1 MTNGPYD
8 SSGHPPKAILDN
20 RGPYDSQVVSS
31 SPREDGEDGPHDTDD
46 GCSSTGG
53 IG

>member
-8 SSGHPPKAILDN
+8 SSGEPV
-20 RGPYDSQVVSS
+20 YVSS
-31 SPREDGEDGPHDTDD
+31 DAAEVLVSLVNHLYGSGPHDSDD